1 MRRGPGVCPESP
13 AVLVFVAGWL
23 MLLDLLRA
31 LFAVAAA
38 VVLPGYFWAGVL
50 RPASGLGERLGY
62 SCGLSLSTVPVVAL
76 LLAGVAGAGIT
87 LWIAATSAFLVL
99 ISGAIALAWLGPAP
113 GPSGPVMPV
122 PRAITDP
129 RALVLLLVA
138 FLAALAS
145 VLFSA
150 APVWLILVILALLIG
165 AAVVAG
171 QQIGGRR
178 PALDHAMAGV
188 AVAGG
193 EPGRQ
198 AAAGGEPRQRA
209 VTGGDGDSGETQPNP
224 GWLREGLLAVV
235 LVATAARGYAPVIR
249 FDWPSI
255 RGLDHFSH
263 AVMAEQMMSHGS
275 YRTYLV
281 YPPGF
286 PTISAVLARVS
297 GLPPLTLYA
306 VIAPALLVL
315 SALAAYVLATRLWGW
330 GYGIGAAALTGL
342 VLQGAYGS
350 LADGRYPDL
359 TSAYLLI
366 TMGIAAMLALY
377 AAPSR
382 RSAALAAVLGAA
394 PVLYH
399 SVATLYEALFV
410 VLAAAT
416 SLPYLLYLRRRHQAR
431 VVAAG
436 LAGLIVLATGYGWY
450 TYGVGWPLAS
460 NAASSTAVSLVLGS
474 QPASRPGHVIFALGA
489 PIVWLGVLGLA
500 LLAVMLRYERRPGPV
515 LAAGTLIAW
524 CLLMYAGSR
533 TAADG
538 FPQRFERDLG
548 APLSVAAALAAGV
561 LAKSAWL
568 AYRRASVPRVSA
580 ALCLSAAVPAVLAVG
595 VITTRQLHSE
605 ARPARLLRP
614 GAVAAGAW
622 LRAHNSGG
630 TIVSTPMNQGIT
642 ERSVLAMGGYT
653 GLMYYR
659 PGSARTARSLPTA
672 GVQPLLDSEN
682 VLEHP
687 VSCAAATAIAR
698 DDVRFVVLYRDNDH
712 DADLAGFQADP
723 ARYRRVFENRVVV
736 IYAPRPAPCTG

>member
-1 MRRGPGVCPESP
+1 MRRSPVVRPESP
-13 AVLVFVAGWL
+13 AVLVLVAGWL

-31 LFAVAAA
+31 LCAAA
-38 VVLPGYFWAGVL
+38 AAIVLPGYFWAGLL

-62 SCGLSLSTVPVVAL
+62 SCALSLSTVPVVAL
-76 LLAGVAGAGIT
+76 LLAGLSRSGIT
-87 LWIAATSAFLVL
+87 LWIAITSASLVL
-99 ISGAIALAWLGPAP
+99 ISGAIALTWLGPAP
-113 GPSGPVMPV
+113 GSSGPVMPV

-129 RALVLLLVA
+129 RALVLLLAA
-138 FLAALAS
+138 FLAALVS
-145 VLFSA
+145 VLFSTIPA
-150 APVWLILVILALLIG
+150 WLILLTLLLLVLAAWVGGQQGEGGGPALDQ
-165 AAVVAG
+165 AVAG
-171 QQIGGRR
+171 Q
-178 PALDHAMAGV
+178 D
-188 AVAGG
+188 
-193 EPGRQ
+193 ES
-198 AAAGGEPRQRA
+198 
-209 VTGGDGDSGETQPNP
+209 SGETQRSP
-224 GWLREGLLAVV
+224 GRLREVLLAVV
-235 LVATAARGYAPVIR
+235 LVATAARAYAPVVR

-275 YRTYLV
+275 YRSYLV

-286 PTISAVLARVS
+286 STVSAVLARLS
-297 GLPPLTLYA
+297 GLPPLVLYA

-342 VLQGAYGS
+342 VLVGAYGS
-350 LADGRYPDL
+350 FADGRYPDL
-359 TSAYLLI
+359 TSAYFLI

-377 AAPSR
+377 AAPSA

-410 VLAAAT
+410 LLAAAI
-416 SLPYLLYLRRRHQAR
+416 SLPYLLYLRRRQEAR
-431 VVAAG
+431 MVAAG

-450 TYGVGWPLAS
+450 TYGVGWPIVRNS
-460 NAASSTAVSLVLGS
+460 ASSTAVSLVLGS
-474 QPASRPGHVIFALGA
+474 QPASRAGHVIFALGA
-489 PIVWLGVLGLA
+489 PILWLGVLGLA
-500 LLAVMLRYERRPGPV
+500 LLAVLLRYERRPGPV
-515 LAAGTLIAW
+515 LGAVTLIAW
-524 CLLMYAGSR
+524 CLVMYAGSR

-548 APLSVAAALAAGV
+548 APLSVAAALAAG
-561 LAKSAWL
+561 LLLKSAWV
-568 AYRRASVPRVSA
+568 AYRRVSVPRVSA

-605 ARPARLLRP
+605 GRPAKLLRP

-659 PGSARTARSLPTA
+659 LGAARDARSLPTA
-672 GVQPLLDSEN
+672 GVQPLLDSQN
-682 VLEHP
+682 ILEHP
-687 VSCAAATAIAR
+687 VSCAAAAAITR
-698 DDVRFVVLYRDNDH
+698 DDIRFVVLYRNNDH
-712 DADLAGFQADP
+712 DADLAGFEADP
-723 ARYRRVFENRVVV
+723 DRYRRVFEDRVVV
-736 IYAPRPAPCTG
+736 IYAPRSASCTG